1 LKERR
6 DEESLA
12 LARRLDRETGALAA
26 LGAGQ
31 ADLLVGAERAAA
43 LTPVLRVAGV
53 LDGELEA
60 MLDAAA
66 RSLRAAISAE
76 TAEAHSAR
84 IAALD
89 RRLDGD

>member
-1 LKERR
+1 MKELG

-12 LARRLDRETGALAA
+12 LALRLNRESHALAA
-26 LGAGQ
+26 LEAAQG
-31 ADLLVGAERAAA
+31 DLLVGAERAAA

-53 LDGELEA
+53 LDAELEA

-66 RSLRAAISAE
+66 RGLRAAISAG
-76 TAEAHSAR
+76 TAAAYSAR

-89 RRLDGD
+89 RRLDPD